1 MEGQGGVRHRR
12 SDKAPGARRYQPF
25 GRRQDAV
32 RRHIHGRDHARLR
45 RVRSAQAE
53 ADPREED
60 RRAGQH
66 GLSELGREAA
76 LLYELAPGELGQDRP
91 RQRAVPQGPQLGR
104 QGADPALRNRLH
116 GRVVGP
122 AAHDG
127 VRVRGALRE
136 LKPIGA
142 AATRLILLGTKRA
155 MTRAL
160 LFGVVFGLAAFVDG
174 ADAHDDHPP
183 VPGAGA
189 KAAYAFPIAAPGSYR
204 LPPIKRAAGGAV
216 LDDAGRQDDLG
227 ALLRGRVT
235 VLAFVYTRCGD
246 VCPAATLDMAQLQD
260 RAAQDRSLSGRMRL
274 VTMSFDPEHD
284 TPA

>member
-1 MEGQGGVRHRR
+1 
-12 SDKAPGARRYQPF
+12 
-25 GRRQDAV
+25 
-32 RRHIHGRDHARLR
+32 
-45 RVRSAQAE
+45 
-53 ADPREED
+53 
-60 RRAGQH
+60 
-66 GLSELGREAA
+66 
-76 LLYELAPGELGQDRP
+76 
-91 RQRAVPQGPQLGR
+91 
-104 QGADPALRNRLH
+104 
-116 GRVVGP
+116 
-122 AAHDG
+122 
-127 VRVRGALRE
+127 
-136 LKPIGA
+136 
-142 AATRLILLGTKRA
+142 

-204 LPPIKRAAGGAV
+204 LPSIKRAAGGAV

-246 VCPAATLDMAQLQD
+246 VCPAATLDMGRLQD
-260 RAAQDRSLSGRMRL
+260 LAANDPSISARMRL

-284 TPA
+284 TPEVMRAYAAQWRSDDQASPEWLFLTAPDPEAIAPVLAAYNQRVDRKPDAAAPGGPLSHVFRAFLIDHEGLIRNIYSLDFFDPDLVLNDVRTLLLEHKSHSGHPTDAAVE